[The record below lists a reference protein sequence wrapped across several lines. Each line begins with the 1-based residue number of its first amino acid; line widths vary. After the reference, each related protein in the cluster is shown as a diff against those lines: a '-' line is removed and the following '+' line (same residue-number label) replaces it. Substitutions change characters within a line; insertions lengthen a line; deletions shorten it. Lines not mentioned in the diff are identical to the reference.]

1 MPDPYRT
8 CEDLIDENAVLKQK
22 IQDLKDSE
30 LDRKGD
36 LAVYNE
42 EIQETTI
49 RYHYQVQQLLHRRKM
64 PKCRANFKSST
75 RINGCFFFYYQ
86 WLQIFKTPYPGQ
98 QRDEKGFY
106 FFSYRRYGH
115 GDDFIVF
122 RS

>member
-1 MPDPYRT
+1 MPDPSRT
-8 CEDLIDENAVLKQK
+8 CEELIEENAFLKQK

-49 RYHYQVQQLLHRRKM
+49 RYNSIIEGRC

-75 RINGCFFFYYQ
+75 RTNGCFFFYYK

-106 FFSYRRYGH
+106 FKGVST
-115 GDDFIVF
+115 
-122 RS
+122 

>member
-1 MPDPYRT
+1 MPDPSRT
-8 CEDLIDENAVLKQK
+8 CEELIEENAFLKQK

-64 PKCRANFKSST
+64 PQVPSKFQVEYTHK
-75 RINGCFFFYYQ
+75 
-86 WLQIFKTPYPGQ
+86 W
-98 QRDEKGFY
+98 
-106 FFSYRRYGH
+106 
-115 GDDFIVF
+115 VF
-122 RS
+122 LFLLSMVTNIQNAVSRTAAR